1 MKVFK
6 DRVAFV
12 TGGASGIGY
21 GMVQNFLKQGMKVVV
36 VDYTPSHCDEIRQK
50 HSDDPSLHIVQA
62 NVADRNQVRAAANE
76 AIRVFGKINVLC
88 NNAGVGGGGNAEDPD
103 FDAWD
108 TAMSVNLGGV
118 VNGVK
123 IISPLII
130 KNGEGGHIVN
140 TGSIASLVP
149 NPLGGG
155 AYMTAKAAVRGYT
168 EALRISIAPHGIG
181 VSLLCPGSTRTRIL
195 DEAKDKPET
204 REMVKNFMESA
215 MDPVDLGAMVV
226 DGIRKNSPY
235 IITHAEFRDEV
246 REIYRMLDE
255 AMPHDQEVPPARMA
269 FEDFRRNIVQEAYK
283 YPVKD

>member
-21 GMVQNFLKQGMKVVV
+21 GMVQNFLREGMKVVV
-36 VDYTPSHCDEIRQK
+36 VDYNPSHCDEIQQI
-50 HSDDPSLHIVQA
+50 HSDNSSVHIVQA
-62 NVADRNQVRAAANE
+62 DVGNRDQVRAAADE

-88 NNAGVGGGGNAEDPD
+88 NNAGVGGGGNSEDPD

-108 TAMSVNLGGV
+108 RAMSVNLGGV

-123 IISPLII
+123 IIAPLMIS
-130 KNGEGGHIVN
+130 NGEGGHIVN

-149 NPLGGG
+149 NPLAGG
-155 AYMTAKAAVRGYT
+155 AYVTAKTAVRGFT
-168 EALRISIAPHGIG
+168 ESLRISIAPQGIG

-195 DEAKDKPET
+195 GDAGNDPDKL
-204 REMVKNFMESA
+204 EMVKSFMESA
-215 MDPVDLGAMVV
+215 MDPVELAAMVV
-226 DGIRKNSPY
+226 EAIRNNSPY
-235 IITHAEFRDEV
+235 IIAHAEFRDEV
-246 REIYRMLDE
+246 REIYQTLDD
-255 AMPHDQEVPPARMA
+255 AMPKDQEVPPARMA
-269 FEDFRRNIVQEAYK
+269 FEDFRRSIVQEANK

>member
-1 MKVFK
+1 MKIFK

-21 GMVQNFLKQGMKVVV
+21 GMAQNFLKEGMKVVV
-36 VDYTPSHCDEIRQK
+36 VDYTPSHCDEVRQR
-50 HSDDPSLHIVQA
+50 HRNDPSLHVVQA
-62 NVADRNQVRAAANE
+62 NVADRNQVRAAADE
-76 AIRVFGKINVLC
+76 AVRVFGKINVLC
-88 NNAGVGGGGNAEDPD
+88 NNAGIGGGGNAEDPD

-108 TAMSVNLGGV
+108 SAMSVNLGGV

-123 IISPLII
+123 IISPLIL

-204 REMVKNFMESA
+204 REMVKNFLESA

-226 DGIRKNSPY
+226 EGIRKNSPY

-255 AMPHDQEVPPARMA
+255 AMPRDQEVPPARMA
-269 FEDFRRNIVQEAYK
+269 FEDFRRKIVQEAYK